1 MLLFYLLIGLAQGLV
16 LWWVLLKSELSGQ
29 TVAVVTAVMV
39 GGLLLQ
45 LLGKCAW
52 SGVAIFQSLL
62 TTLVLSA
69 LTTVV
74 VYQWGVGFAWIY
86 EGSAGIVLLTIFSA
100 ALIRDRTFTGF
111 KRHCLTGAVIV
122 ALALPLPWLAQIASH
137 YWDTWQHTDPFK
149 NDVSA
154 LLYFVRPTGLFAVG
168 MYYAN
173 VCTERFHC
181 RSELARDQPPG

>member
-1 MLLFYLLIGLAQGLV
+1 MLVYYLLIGLVQGLV

-29 TVAVVTAVMV
+29 SVAVVTAVMV

-69 LTTVV
+69 LTTVAV
-74 VYQWGVGFAWIY
+74 CQWGVGFSWLY
-86 EGSAGIVLLTIFSA
+86 EGSAGIVLLTIISA
-100 ALIRDRTFTGF
+100 AVVRDRTFAGF
-111 KRHCLTGAVIV
+111 KRQCLIGTGIV
-122 ALALPLPWLAQIASH
+122 ALALPVPWLAQIASH

-154 LLYFVRPTGLFAVG
+154 LLYFVRPMGLFAIG
-168 MYYAN
+168 MCYAN
-173 VCTERFHC
+173 R
-181 RSELARDQPPG
+181 RSSR